1 MHDSLVGCTRQ
12 FSCILAWVIRVLG
25 IAFRLGP
32 VAHGHALDAACAQR
46 TAVVYISLDSRE

>member
-32 VAHGHALDAACAQR
+32 VAHGHALDAACAQG
-46 TAVVYISLDSRE
+46 LH